1 MRVLADS
8 WNLCPVNRY
17 FKVKLMAGARR
28 SRGEKRDHLFPMLEV
43 KETSAMTHAQKV
55 PAGVRDARP
64 QPTPPTSQR
73 PVSAKRCCVH
83 TGGRVLSLAKG
94 GLKPR
99 PSKTMGQRKPEG
111 RPHARDG
118 NHLQSTGSFPSVCL
132 SLLAPAQPAYASLLI
147 NTLFAS
153 LPSVSLP
160 IFFSRGTRTG
170 DLYQVCWPWGV

>member
-83 TGGRVLSLAKG
+83 TGEGPESGQGWAQAQTKQDHGPEEAGRTAPCK
-94 GLKPR
+94 GLKP
-99 PSKTMGQRKPEG
+99 PP
-111 RPHARDG
+111 
-118 NHLQSTGSFPSVCL
+118 STGHLLSSSLDLRLCLCATPTPAPGHQPLPVFPLHL
-132 SLLAPAQPAYASLLI
+132 SSLPSLLI
-147 NTLFAS
+147 NT
-153 LPSVSLP
+153 
-160 IFFSRGTRTG
+160 
-170 DLYQVCWPWGV
+170 